1 MSRQA
6 SLADRRNALA
16 RRPFSLLVALSMS
29 RIFHGSNAGE
39 EEVNLSLGV
48 VLALLALP
56 GGFVSIFLLDKYGS
70 FLQWLRGETGFDP
83 LAAAFPDEYFFIVLS
98 MVVTAGVAIWWW
110 DSIFPDRRDFANL
123 VPLPLPLSRIFLAN
137 AVAIVILTCL
147 FALDVN
153 AASSLLFPVV
163 VGASQARV
171 EFIVQFAFAHA
182 LTVLLASIFSFFAVF
197 AIAGLLMLFLPV
209 TLFRRISLYARSLLV
224 TVLLLLLSSSFA
236 VPSLIL
242 QLPRRSRSALR
253 FLPPAWFLGLCQWL
267 RGRAGGALIDFA
279 HTAILALIVA
289 SLIAAAAY
297 TLSYRRCFIRLPEIA
312 DTPPGHLG
320 IGSGWIFRALDGIFL
335 RTPLHRAGY
344 RFVWKTLLRNETHAL
359 MLGGFASLGAVLAS
373 QTLFSVFSPS
383 RHAPSLTAETLSV
396 PLTLSYCVLVGIR
409 FVFDVPAH
417 HPANWIFRFSPA
429 VGISETPGLAL
440 RVMLS
445 STLPWIFLV
454 AFPMGL
460 HFWGWRVAFLD
471 TILTTIWVVSLSEIL
486 LIRFGKLPFACRYPA
501 FRHSAVVVVL
511 ACVLGY
517 FAFAGVI
524 SELEAAAIAS
534 PVAALPLVA
543 LSLVVG
549 YAVHRTR
556 RRLMHSDERM
566 LFESEPDASFA
577 VLHLSDGN

>member
-1 MSRQA
+1 MSRKA
-6 SLADRRNALA
+6 SFADRRDALV
-16 RRPFSLLVALSMS
+16 RRPFPLLVALSMS

-39 EEVNLSLGV
+39 EEMNLSMGV

-56 GGFVSIFLLDKYGS
+56 GGFVSIFLFDKYGS
-70 FLQWLRGETGFDP
+70 LLQWLRGESGFDP

-98 MVVTAGVAIWWW
+98 MVVTAGVAVWWW
-110 DSIFPDRRDFANL
+110 DSIFPDRRDFATL

-163 VGASQARV
+163 VGASQTRV
-171 EFIVQFAFAHA
+171 EFILQFAFAHA
-182 LTVLLASIFSFFAVF
+182 VAVLLASIFSFFAVF
-197 AIAGLLMLFLPV
+197 AIAGLLMLLLPS
-209 TLFRRISLYARSLLV
+209 TLFRRISLYVRTLLV
-224 TVLLLLLSSSFA
+224 TVLLLMLSSSFA

-242 QLPRRSRSALR
+242 PLPHGSRSVLR

-267 RGRAGGALIDFA
+267 RGRAGGALIDLA
-279 HTAILALIVA
+279 HTAVLALIVA
-289 SLIAAAAY
+289 SVTAVAAY
-297 TLSYRRCFIRLPEIA
+297 ALSYRRCFIRLPEIA
-312 DTPPGHLG
+312 DIPHGHLG
-320 IGSGWIFRALDGIFL
+320 TGSRWIFRALDGIFL
-335 RTPLHRAGY
+335 RTPLQRAGY

-359 MLGGFASLGAVLAS
+359 MLGGFAGLGAVLAS
-373 QTLFSVFSPS
+373 QTLFSAFSPS
-383 RHAPSLTAETLSV
+383 GPAPSLTADTLSV
-396 PLTLSYCVLVGIR
+396 PLTLSYCVLIGIR

-429 VGISETPGLAL
+429 GGISETPGLAL

-454 AFPMGL
+454 VFPMAF
-460 HFWGWRVAFLD
+460 HFWGWRVALLG
-471 TILTTIWVVSLSEIL
+471 TILTTIWVVTLSEIL

-517 FAFAGVI
+517 FAFAGVT
-524 SELEAAAIAS
+524 SEVEVAAIAS
-534 PVAALPLVA
+534 PVAALPLVV
-543 LSLVVG
+543 LSLGVG
-549 YAVHRTR
+549 YAAHRIR
-556 RRLMHSDERM
+556 RKSMHSDERM

>member
-1 MSRQA
+1 MTRQA
-6 SLADRRNALA
+6 SLADRRDALV
-16 RRPFSLLVALSMS
+16 RRPFPLLVALSMS

-39 EEVNLSLGV
+39 EEVNLSMGV

-56 GGFVSIFLLDKYGS
+56 GGFVSIFLFDKYGS

-137 AVAIVILTCL
+137 AVAIVILTGV
-147 FALDVN
+147 FTLDVN

-182 LTVLLASIFSFFAVF
+182 VVVLLASIFSFFAVF
-197 AIAGLLMLFLPV
+197 AIAGLLMLFLPSA
-209 TLFRRISLYARSLLV
+209 LFRRISLYVRTLIV
-224 TVLLLLLSSSFA
+224 TVLLLMLSSSFA
-236 VPSLIL
+236 VPPLIL

-267 RGRAGGALIDFA
+267 RGRADGGLIDFA
-279 HTAILALIVA
+279 HTAIWALTVA
-289 SLIAAAAY
+289 SVIAVAAY
-297 TLSYRRCFIRLPEIA
+297 ALSYRRCFIRLPEIA

-320 IGSGWIFRALDGIFL
+320 TGSRCIFRALDGIFL
-335 RTPLHRAGY
+335 RTPLQRAGY

-359 MLGGFASLGAVLAS
+359 ALGGFAGLGAVLAS
-373 QTLFSVFSPS
+373 QTLFSAFSSGSP
-383 RHAPSLTAETLSV
+383 APSLSAETLSV
-396 PLTLSYCVLVGIR
+396 PLTLSYCVLIGIR

-429 VGISETPGLAL
+429 GGISEIPGLAL

-460 HFWGWRVAFLD
+460 HFWGWRAALLD
-471 TILTTIWVVSLSEIL
+471 TLLTTIWVVSLSEIL
-486 LIRFGKLPFACRYPA
+486 LIRFGKLPFACRYPR
-501 FRHSAVVVVL
+501 FHHSAVVVVL

-517 FAFAGVI
+517 FAFLGVT
-524 SELEAAAIAS
+524 SELEAAANAS

-543 LSLVVG
+543 LSLGVG
-549 YAVHRTR
+549 YSAHRIR
-556 RRLMHSDERM
+556 RKLMHSEERM

-577 VLHLSDGN
+577 LLHLSDGN

>member
-1 MSRQA
+1 MSRQV
-6 SLADRRNALA
+6 SLDDRRNALV
-16 RRPFSLLVALSMS
+16 RRPFSLLVALAMS

-39 EEVNLSLGV
+39 EEVNLSMGV

-56 GGFVSIFLLDKYGS
+56 GGFVSIFLFDKYGS

-83 LAAAFPDEYFFIVLS
+83 VAAAFPDEYFFIVLS

-171 EFIVQFAFAHA
+171 VFIVQFAFAHA
-182 LTVLLASIFSFFAVF
+182 VTVLLASIFSFFAVF
-197 AIAGLLMLFLPV
+197 AIAGLLMLFLPSS
-209 TLFRRISLYARSLLV
+209 LFRRISLYVRTLLV
-224 TVLLLLLSSSFA
+224 TVLLLMLSSSFA

-242 QLPRRSRSALR
+242 HLPRRSRSALR
-253 FLPPAWFLGLCQWL
+253 FLPPAWFLAVCQWL
-267 RGRAGGALIDFA
+267 RGRADGALIDFA
-279 HTAILALIVA
+279 HTAILALTLA
-289 SLIAAAAY
+289 SAIAAAAY
-297 TLSYRRCFIRLPEIA
+297 ALSYRRCFIRLPEIA

-320 IGSGWIFRALDGIFL
+320 TGSRWIFRALDAIFL
-335 RTPLHRAGY
+335 RTPLQRAGY

-359 MLGGFASLGAVLAS
+359 ILGGFAGLGAVLAA
-373 QTLFSVFSPS
+373 QTLFSVVSPS
-383 RHAPSLTAETLSV
+383 SHAPSLTAETLSV
-396 PLTLSYCVLVGIR
+396 PLTLSYCVLIGIR

-417 HPANWIFRFSPA
+417 PPANWIFRFSPA

-445 STLPWIFLV
+445 STLPGIFLI
-454 AFPMGL
+454 AFPLGL

-486 LIRFGKLPFACRYPA
+486 LIRFGKFPFACRYPA

-511 ACVLGY
+511 TCVLGY
-517 FAFAGVI
+517 FAFAGVT
-524 SELEAAAIAS
+524 SELEAVAIAS

-543 LSLVVG
+543 LSLGVG

-566 LFESEPDASFA
+566 LFESEPDGSFS

>member
-1 MSRQA
+1 MTRQA
-6 SLADRRNALA
+6 SLADRWGAWV
-16 RRPFSLLVALSMS
+16 RRPFPLLVTLSMR

-39 EEVNLSLGV
+39 EEVNLSMGV

-56 GGFVSIFLLDKYGS
+56 GGFVSLFLFDKYGS

-83 LAAAFPDEYFFIVLS
+83 LAAASPDEYFFIVLS
-98 MVVTAGVAIWWW
+98 MVVTAGVAVWWW

-163 VGASQARV
+163 VGASQARF
-171 EFIVQFAFAHA
+171 EFIVRFAFAHA
-182 LTVLLASIFSFFAVF
+182 VVVLLASIFSFFAVF
-197 AIAGLLMLFLPV
+197 AMAGLLMLFLPSA
-209 TLFRRISLYARSLLV
+209 LFRRISLYVRTLLV
-224 TVLLLLLSSSFA
+224 TALLLTLSSSFA

-267 RGRAGGALIDFA
+267 RGRADGALIDLA
-279 HTAILALIVA
+279 RNAILGLIVA
-289 SLIAAAAY
+289 SVLAVAAY
-297 TLSYRRCFIRLPEIA
+297 ALSYRRCFIRLPEIA

-320 IGSGWIFRALDGIFL
+320 TGSRWIFRALDGIFL
-335 RTPLHRAGY
+335 RTPMQRAGY

-359 MLGGFASLGAVLAS
+359 AVGGFAGLGAVLAS
-373 QTLFSVFSPS
+373 QILFSAFSLRNP
-383 RHAPSLTAETLSV
+383 APSVTAETLSV
-396 PLTLSYCVLVGIR
+396 PLTLSYCVLIGIR

-417 HPANWIFRFSPA
+417 YPANWIFRFLPS
-429 VGISETPGLAL
+429 GGTCETSGLAL

-445 STLPWIFLV
+445 STLPWIFLA
-454 AFPMGL
+454 AFPICL
-460 HFWGWRVAFLD
+460 HFWGWRVALLD
-471 TILTTIWVVSLSEIL
+471 TMLTTIWVVSLSEIL
-486 LIRFGKLPFACRYPA
+486 LIRFGKLPFTCRYPA

-511 ACVLGY
+511 AYVLGY
-517 FAFAGVI
+517 FAFAGVT

-543 LSLVVG
+543 LSLAVG
-549 YAVHRTR
+549 YSAHRIR
-556 RRLMHSDERM
+556 RTLMGSEERL
-566 LFESEPDASFA
+566 LFEDEPDASFA